1 MSLKFA
7 LCLLFL
13 ALYCGWTVAK
23 SVPKSSQN
31 FGVLQLEEHL
41 YEDQEEPE
49 NQLTASGRQLGFYP
63 DWRYCK
69 FTFGV
74 YWCPIMPG
82 YPPPS
87 NPPTTTS
94 TTPPTNPSAG
104 EEAAQPGEEEQID
117 PTNPGNLPA
126 SVHFQF
132 PGFLPP
138 GHHHPYHYA
147 GYHNPGYH
155 YPRPTEKSTRP
166 TRPTTTTTTA
176 KPENCKTIKH
186 LGYTLCIK
194 SNEAT
199 T

>member
-13 ALYCGWTVAK
+13 ALYCGLTVAK
-23 SVPKSSQN
+23 SVPKSGQN

-41 YEDQEEPE
+41 YEDQEEAE
-49 NQLTASGRQLGFYP
+49 SELTASGRQLGFYP

-69 FTFGV
+69 FIFGV

-82 YPPPS
+82 YPP
-87 NPPTTTS
+87 TTAS
-94 TTPPTNPSAG
+94 TTRPTNPTAG
-104 EEAAQPGEEEQID
+104 EEAAEPGEEELTD

-138 GHHHPYHYA
+138 GHHPYHY
-147 GYHNPGYH
+147 PGYQ
-155 YPRPTEKSTRP
+155 YPRPTERSTRPTRP

-176 KPENCKTIKH
+176 RPENCKTIKH